1 MFLFIILI
9 HSCFYVLLTAIQ
21 MVKITLAVVHP
32 ALSLSLVTALLV
44 FAQTTLVGA
53 AKSRYESSRVS
64 FHAAVD
70 SYAIYKHVI
79 RSVKV
84 STVQECYERCID
96 DCSCQTFQLYQNTDC
111 ELLHEDQHS
120 APQDIKPRSGNKYYQ
135 LIRRY

>member
-21 MVKITLAVVHP
+21 MAKITLAVVHL

-53 AKSRYESSRVS
+53 AKSRCESSRVS

-84 STVQECYERCID
+84 STAQECYERCID
-96 DCSCQTFQLYQNTDC
+96 DCSCQTFQLYQNKTVKCCMKINTAHRKTLNLDR
-111 ELLHEDQHS
+111 DTNITS
-120 APQDIKPRSGNKYYQ
+120 
-135 LIRRY
+135 

>member
-1 MFLFIILI
+1 M
-9 HSCFYVLLTAIQ
+9 A
-21 MVKITLAVVHP
+21 KITLAVVHL
-32 ALSLSLVTALLV
+32 ALSLSLVTALF

-53 AKSRYESSRVS
+53 AKRCESSRVS
-64 FHAAVD
+64 FHAAID
-70 SYAIYKHVI
+70 NYAIYKHVI

-120 APQDIKPRSGNKYYQ
+120 APQDFKPRSGYRYYK
-135 LIRRY
+135 LIRRYQVSSVR